1 MSFKISIITVTYNAE
16 KFIEKTIQSIINQT
30 YKNIEFIIVDGK
42 SKDNTLKI
50 IENYSTN
57 INKIISE
64 KDSGI
69 YDAMNKGIDLST
81 GDFITFLNAGDDYID
96 NNVLSNLFENLDK
109 NINIVYAD
117 HISILNGKEKYR
129 KAKEFNKNNLF
140 KYLTS
145 TVCHQAIFV
154 KKEIAPKYNLKYKL
168 KGELNWYFDILEKQN
183 INYFHKNIP
192 IVYYLRGGVGE
203 TKYILNLKE
212 ILKVLYSHGGIVG
225 VLKAYKFLIK
235 YFIKILFIVTGRYKF
250 EN

>member
-16 KFIEKTIQSIINQT
+16 NFIEKTINSIINQS
-30 YKNIEFIIVDGK
+30 YKNIELIIIDGE
-42 SKDNTLKI
+42 SKDDTLKI
-50 IENYSTN
+50 IKNYSQHIN
-57 INKIISE
+57 ILVSE

-69 YDAMNKGIDLST
+69 YDAMNKGINLAT
-81 GDFITFLNAGDDYID
+81 GDFITFLNAGDDYIN
-96 NNVLSNLFENLDK
+96 NNVLFNLFENLDK
-109 NINIVYAD
+109 DTNIVYAD

-129 KAKEFNKNNLF
+129 KAKKFNKNNLF
-140 KYLTS
+140 KFLTT

-168 KGELNWYFDILEKQN
+168 KGELNWYFDILENTN
-183 INYFHKNIP
+183 IKFLHRKMP

-235 YFIKILFIVTGRYKF
+235 YFIKILFIITGRYKF

>member
-1 MSFKISIITVTYNAE
+1 MSFKISIITVTFNAE

-50 IENYSTN
+50 IENYSTH
-57 INKIISE
+57 IDKVISE

-69 YDAMNKGIDLST
+69 YDAMNKGIDLAT

-96 NNVLSNLFENLDK
+96 NNVLFNLFENLDK
-109 NINIVYAD
+109 DTNIVYAD

-129 KAKEFNKNNLF
+129 KAKKFNKNNLF
-140 KYLTS
+140 KFLTT

-168 KGELNWYFDILEKQN
+168 KGELNWYFDILKNTN
-183 INYFHKNIP
+183 IKFLHRKMP

-235 YFIKILFIVTGRYKF
+235 YFIKILFIITGRYKF

>member
-1 MSFKISIITVTYNAE
+1 MSFKISIITVTFNAE

-50 IENYSTN
+50 IENYSTH
-57 INKIISE
+57 IDKVISE

-69 YDAMNKGIDLST
+69 YDAMNKGIDLAT

-96 NNVLSNLFENLDK
+96 NNVLFNLFENLDK
-109 NINIVYAD
+109 DTNIVYAD

-129 KAKEFNKNNLF
+129 KAKKFNKNNLF
-140 KYLTS
+140 KFLTT

-168 KGELNWYFDILEKQN
+168 KGELNWYFDILENTN
-183 INYFHKNIP
+183 IKFLHRKMP

-235 YFIKILFIVTGRYKF
+235 YFIKILFIITGRYKF

>member
-16 KFIEKTIQSIINQT
+16 NFIEKTINSIINQS
-30 YKNIEFIIVDGK
+30 YKNIELIIIDGE
-42 SKDNTLKI
+42 SKDDTLKI
-50 IENYSTN
+50 IKNYSQHIN
-57 INKIISE
+57 ILVSE

-69 YDAMNKGIDLST
+69 YDAMNKGINLAT
-81 GDFITFLNAGDDYID
+81 GDFITFLNAGDDYIN
-96 NNVLSNLFENLDK
+96 NNVLFNLFENLDK
-109 NINIVYAD
+109 DTNIVYAD

-129 KAKEFNKNNLF
+129 KAKKFNKNNLF
-140 KYLTS
+140 KFLTT

-168 KGELNWYFDILEKQN
+168 KGELNWYFDILENTN
-183 INYFHKNIP
+183 IKFLHKKMP

-235 YFIKILFIVTGRYKF
+235 YFIKILFIITGRYKF